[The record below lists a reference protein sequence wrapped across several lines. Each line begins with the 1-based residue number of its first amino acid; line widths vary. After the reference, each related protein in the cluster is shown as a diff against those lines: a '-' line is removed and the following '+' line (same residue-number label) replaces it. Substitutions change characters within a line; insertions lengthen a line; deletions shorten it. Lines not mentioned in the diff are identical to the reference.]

1 MAGASIRFD
10 VDGMKLTNQWA
21 ARGLAT
27 LGLAMLVVWLAG
39 CVTPPSARKDL
50 LKFLEAGHP
59 TREEVILELGQPS
72 GTFERERILTY
83 RIGQL
88 GEEGY
93 YIVSPKVV
101 MPNQA
106 PTWQSV
112 SYSLVLVFDE
122 QGRLRT
128 HRLVRVD

>member
-1 MAGASIRFD
+1 MAGAPIRFD
-10 VDGMKLTNQWA
+10 FVFMKLSNLCT
-21 ARGLAT
+21 ARGLAA
-27 LGLAMLVVWLAG
+27 LGLVMLVVGLAG
-39 CVTPPSARKDL
+39 CVTPPSASTDL
-50 LKFLEAGHP
+50 LKFLETGHP

-93 YIVSPKVV
+93 YIISPKVV

-128 HRLVRVD
+128 HRLVKVD